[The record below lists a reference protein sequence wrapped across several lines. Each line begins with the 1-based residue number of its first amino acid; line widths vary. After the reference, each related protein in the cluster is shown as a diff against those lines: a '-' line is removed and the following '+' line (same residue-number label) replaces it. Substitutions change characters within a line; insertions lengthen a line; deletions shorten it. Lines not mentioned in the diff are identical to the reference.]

1 MNFLQLVQR
10 FHTEASMAGAA
21 PSTVVGQTG
30 EAARA
35 VNWIE
40 TAYEDIQSSN
50 PDWKFLRE
58 DFSFPTVSGT
68 SVYPSTTE
76 TDLSS
81 WITDDLRVYL
91 AETDETELIYLAWP
105 DFKVGCLFGS
115 SRSQTGKPYMVSVNP
130 DEALVLWP
138 IPDAIY
144 TVNGS
149 YRKTAQAMT
158 VDASVPILP
167 AQFHM
172 AIVWR
177 ALMFYGAFENAPE
190 VYSHAINEYNR
201 ILSRMEINQLP
212 EIVWG
217 APLA

>member
-1 MNFLQLVQR
+1 
-10 FHTEASMAGAA
+10 MAGAA

-58 DFSFPTVSGT
+58 DFSFPTVVGT
-68 SVYPSTTE
+68 SVYPSSTE
-76 TDLSS
+76 TDLLS

-91 AETDETELIYLAWP
+91 AETDETELIYLPWP
-105 DFKVGCLFGS
+105 DFKINCVFGS
-115 SRSQTGKPYMVSVNP
+115 SRSQAGKPYMVSVNP
-130 DEALVLWP
+130 DESLVLWP

-149 YRKTAQAMT
+149 YRKSMQAMAANT
-158 VDASVPILP
+158 DIPILP

-172 AIVWR
+172 ILVWR
-177 ALMFYGAFENAPE
+177 ALMYYGAFENAPE
-190 VYSHAINEYNR
+190 VYSHGQYEYNR
-201 ILSRMEINQLP
+201 IMSRLEINQLP